1 MLKPIY
7 RLLLFSFSL
16 LLLFSCKNDNDRDNT
31 LIQSKLSAEDSSII
45 NVLENNIV
53 LREYDQFFEAVDSIK
68 NLNKFE
74 NVLDF
79 RYNVLI
85 KEATAYNRIGKYE
98 KALAILN
105 SLIEETNFSDK
116 YQIYFVRATLLK
128 GDIYFLL
135 GNYQIAYKYLYEGK
149 IATEKLNNQCQ
160 LAQYDYR
167 LGIILYNQ
175 EKYLESIN
183 FFKQSFQKYNSC
195 DKQFIYEYRQQEI
208 LSNIGLCYF
217 KFGIYDSSIY
227 YYNEAINLVRKLES
241 NDSSHVKYIKMAEG
255 VISGN
260 TGKAYAEKKKY
271 DEAIPYLLYN
281 INVNTLPNLDYVDA
295 LTSVYALAQI
305 YRIKN
310 DDINFLK
317 TIAIAE
323 KYENSPNA
331 EEQLYKIY
339 QIKSDF
345 YKTKGNFKEAYTLQS
360 KSIALKDS
368 LDKLNNKIKN
378 SDILLSIESLE
389 NENQLN
395 MLRKENDINRIYF
408 YIAVF
413 VSIVFIIG
421 LLISY
426 IVINKFKARQKELEN
441 ANTQIS
447 EQTELLK
454 LANDEILKN
463 IDVLNKRDIEKNRIM
478 NMLAHDLQSP
488 NIQVINIIKELLNS
502 DNFTPKDKELLKN
515 INSTLLN
522 NNDLVQE
529 ILLFSKS
536 NGALPDKQHQIVIC
550 NDLINQVIDT
560 NYFKA
565 RQKNIELVLKYAD
578 NSATIFVNQ
587 ENIRR
592 ALSNIVQNAI
602 KFSHR
607 NTKISIFT
615 TSTKDIVNIHIKD
628 EGIGIPDR
636 IKSMVFDSDPLVRR
650 LGTEGEP
657 TFGLGLTLVK
667 QIVEDHSGHLTFNSD
682 STGTEFIISL
692 PIYKQNI

>member
-7 RLLLFSFSL
+7 RYLIISISM
-16 LLLFSCKNDNDRDNT
+16 LLLFSCKNGDNKDGV
-31 LIQSKLSAEDSSII
+31 LIASKLSTEDSSII
-45 NVLENNIV
+45 NKLENNIV
-53 LREYDQFFEAVDSIK
+53 LREFDQFFESVDSIK
-68 NLNKFE
+68 KSNKFE

-85 KEATAYNRIGKYE
+85 KEATAFNRVGKYE
-98 KALAILN
+98 KALEILN
-105 SLIEETNFSDK
+105 DLIEETSLSSKF
-116 YQIYFVRATLLK
+116 QIYYIRAILLK

-135 GNYQIAYKYLYEGK
+135 GNYQIAYKYLYDGK
-149 IATEKLNNQCQ
+149 IAAEKLNNQCQ

-208 LSNIGLCYF
+208 LSNIGLCYY
-217 KFGIYDSSIY
+217 KFGVYDSSIY
-227 YYNEAINLVRKLES
+227 YYKKSIDLVKSLVP

-260 TGKAYAEKKKY
+260 TGKAYAAKKKY
-271 DEAIPYLLYN
+271 DEAIPYLVHN
-281 INVNTLPNLDYVDA
+281 INVNILPNLDYVDA

-305 YRIKN
+305 YRINN
-310 DDINFLK
+310 DDKNFLK

-323 KYENSPNA
+323 KYENATGA

-339 QIKSDF
+339 QIKSDY
-345 YKTKGNFKEAYTLQS
+345 YKSKGNFKEAFTLQA

-395 MLRKENDINRIYF
+395 MLRKENDINQIYF
-408 YIAVF
+408 YIAVI

-421 LLISY
+421 LMLSY
-426 IVINKFKARQKELEN
+426 IVFNKFKARQKELEQ

-463 IDVLNKRDIEKNRIM
+463 IDVLKKRDIEKNRIM

-488 NIQVINIIKELLNS
+488 NIQVINIIKELLSS
-502 DNFTPKDKELLKN
+502 DSFSTKDKELLKN

-529 ILLFSKS
+529 ILLFSKT
-536 NGALPDKQHQIVIC
+536 NGAMPDKQHQVVVC
-550 NDLINQVIDT
+550 NDIINQVIDT

-565 RQKNIELVLKYAD
+565 KQKNIELVLKFAD
-578 NSATIFVNQ
+578 NSAEIFVNQ

-682 STGTEFIISL
+682 VTGTEFIISL
-692 PIYKQNI
+692 PIYKQNK

>member
-7 RLLLFSFSL
+7 RLLLITLILSSL
-16 LLLFSCKNDNDRDNT
+16 FACKNDADNT
-31 LIQSKLSAEDSSII
+31 SSILLPKLSTEDSSII
-45 NVLENNIV
+45 NTLESNLV
-53 LREYDQFFEAVDSIK
+53 LREFDKLLLTVDSIK
-68 NLNKFE
+68 KTNKFE

-79 RYNVLI
+79 KYNVLI
-85 KEATAYNRIGKYE
+85 LEATAYNRVGKYE

-105 SLIEETNFSDK
+105 ELIEETSLSDK
-116 YQIYFVRATLLK
+116 YQIYLVRATLLK

-135 GNYQIAYKYLYEGK
+135 GNYQIAYKYLYDGK
-149 IATEKLNNQCQ
+149 IASEKIKDQCQ
-160 LAQYDYR
+160 LALYDYR

-175 EKYLESIN
+175 EKYAESIN
-183 FFKQSFQKYNSC
+183 FFKQSFEKYNSC
-195 DKQFIYEYRQQEI
+195 ENLFAIKYRQQEI
-208 LSNIGLCYF
+208 LSNIGLCYY
-217 KFGIYDSSIY
+217 KFGVYDSSIY
-227 YYNEAINLVRKLES
+227 YYNKATEIVKSLKP
-241 NDSSHVKYIKMAEG
+241 NDSTQVKYIKMAEG

-260 TGKAYAEKKKY
+260 TGKAYAAKKKF
-271 DEAIPYLLYN
+271 DEAIPYLQYN
-281 INVNTLPNLDYVDA
+281 IDVNTQPNLDYVDA
-295 LTSVYALAQI
+295 LTSVYALAEI
-305 YRIKN
+305 YKNKN
-310 DDINFLK
+310 DNKNFLK

-323 KYENSPNA
+323 KYKNAPNSN
-331 EEQLYKIY
+331 EQLHKIY
-339 QIKSDF
+339 LIHSDYFKSKAN
-345 YKTKGNFKEAYTLQS
+345 YKEAYMLQS
-360 KSIALKDS
+360 KSLAIKDS
-368 LDKLNNKIKN
+368 LENINNKIKD

-408 YIAVF
+408 YIAIV
-413 VSIVFIIG
+413 VSIIFIIG
-421 LLISY
+421 LIVSY
-426 IVINKFKARQKELEN
+426 IIFNKFKLRQKLLEN
-441 ANTQIS
+441 ANSQIS

-454 LANDEILKN
+454 LANDEIQKN
-463 IDVLNKRDIEKNRIM
+463 IDVLKRRDIEKNRIM
-478 NMLAHDLQSP
+478 NMLAHDLQAP
-488 NIQVINIIKELLNS
+488 NIQVLNIIKVLLNS
-502 DNFTPKDKELLKN
+502 ENLNSRDKELLKD

-529 ILLFSKS
+529 ILLFSKT
-536 NGALPDKQHQIVIC
+536 NGTMPEKHNKAVVC

-565 RQKNIELVLKYAD
+565 KQKNIDLVLRYAD
-578 NSATIFVNQ
+578 HSAEIFVNQ

-607 NTKISIFT
+607 NTKISIYT

-636 IKSMVFDSDPLVRR
+636 IKSMVFESDPLIRR

-667 QIVEDHSGHLTFNSD
+667 QIVEDHSGYLTFNSD
-682 STGTEFIISL
+682 TSGTEFIISL
-692 PIYKQNI
+692 PVHKQKS